1 MHNLILKKLR
11 KIKKI
16 TTKRILKILGT
27 NYIHLI
33 GFIITTYFSSIIFSL
48 LKLERYTNEFT
59 IDSLIV
65 WVFTVPILIFT
76 YGLIFLGGF
85 YLSIIIMDAIG
96 FFLFPNQTRKI
107 LLIEWLIIIP
117 PFVYWAFQYDYWLW
131 LTLSISFL
139 ITQSIREKRIN
150 KKIKNV
156 LQQAV

>member
-11 KIKKI
+11 KDKK
-16 TTKRILKILGT
+16 TTPKRILKILGT

-65 WVFTVPILIFT
+65 WVFTVPLLIFT

-85 YLSIIIMDAIG
+85 YLSIIIMDSIG
-96 FFLFPNQTRKI
+96 FFLFPNQTRRI

-131 LTLSISFL
+131 LTLSVSFL
-139 ITQSIREKRIN
+139 ITQLIREKIIN
-150 KKIKNV
+150 K
-156 LQQAV
+156 

>member
-117 PFVYWAFQYDYWLW
+117 PFVYWAFQYNYWLW

>member
-11 KIKKI
+11 KDKK
-16 TTKRILKILGT
+16 TTPKRILKILGT

-65 WVFTVPILIFT
+65 WVFTVPLLIFT

-85 YLSIIIMDAIG
+85 YLSIIIMDSIG
-96 FFLFPNQTRKI
+96 FFLFPNQTRRI

-131 LTLSISFL
+131 LTLSVSFL
-139 ITQSIREKRIN
+139 ITQLIKEKIIN
-150 KKIKNV
+150 K
-156 LQQAV
+156 

>member
-1 MHNLILKKLR
+1 HNLILKKLR
-11 KIKKI
+11 KDKK
-16 TTKRILKILGT
+16 TTPKRILKILGT

-65 WVFTVPILIFT
+65 WVFTVPLLIFT

-85 YLSIIIMDAIG
+85 YLSIIIMDSIG
-96 FFLFPNQTRKI
+96 FFLFPNQTRRI

-131 LTLSISFL
+131 LTLSVSFL
-139 ITQSIREKRIN
+139 ITQLIKEKIIN
-150 KKIKNV
+150 K
-156 LQQAV
+156 